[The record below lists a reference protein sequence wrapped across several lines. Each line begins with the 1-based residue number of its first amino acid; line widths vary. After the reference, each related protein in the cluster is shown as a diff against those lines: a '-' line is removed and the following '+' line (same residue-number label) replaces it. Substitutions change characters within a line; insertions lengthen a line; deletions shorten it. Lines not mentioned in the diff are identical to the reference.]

1 MSYRLCLPGSC
12 SLAKDTAVT
21 FSWFYGIVD
30 WHTLSCLQETTET
43 ETISQLKWKR
53 KSYSKIRKV
62 YLLWLLLSA
71 KKQDKLWP
79 FQSIS
84 GMELRRDSLNRT
96 EDSCR
101 WCLLHRAGLGE
112 ALCSVHLGT
121 GLVCCWALVLHRKAV
136 MEHTPLQTP
145 AV

>member
-12 SLAKDTAVT
+12 SLAKDAAVT
-21 FSWFYGIVD
+21 FSWLYGVVD

-43 ETISQLKWKR
+43 ETISQLKRKR
-53 KSYSKIRKV
+53 KSYSKISKV
-62 YLLWLLLSA
+62 YLLWLLSSA

-84 GMELRRDSLNRT
+84 GTELGRASSNRT

-101 WCLLHRAGLGE
+101 WYLLHRAGLGE
-112 ALCSVHLGT
+112 ALCPVHLGT
-121 GLVCCWALVLHRKAV
+121 GLVCRWALVLHRKAV
-136 MEHTPLQTP
+136 MEHMPLQTP
-145 AV
+145 AL